1 MLVNNVVAY
10 IFHFFSFFPHALLSF
25 RTMYSPE
32 QLSGCTRLEHSSYIS
47 ITKTNWGSLSHF
59 CSHLRSTLDAR
70 SDVVS
75 HDNNVSSI
83 KPLRSVW
90 NKQQDRGERRYRKKK
105 TNTITIP
112 EKSQVTPTSVQRMCS
127 VCTVHIPF
135 RSQRVLDAYA
145 SGKSPK
151 HLRQLFAIAVSA
163 RTIFM
168 TTSMDFVNCVVLSA
182 LFSAWNWN
190 GIFGRKIQFRAN
202 VHLRSKADQIILPL
216 MKYHVDV
223 INWFI
228 ELAKVTGSHKQ
239 MRVSCLFTR
248 RMLLRCSTTSCFV

>member
-10 IFHFFSFFPHALLSF
+10 IFHFLSFFPHALLSF

-90 NKQQDRGERRYRKKK
+90 NKEQDRGERRYKKKKKKKDQYHHHTRKKSSH
-105 TNTITIP
+105 TN
-112 EKSQVTPTSVQRMCS
+112 K
-127 VCTVHIPF
+127 CTANVFCVHIPF

-151 HLRQLFAIAVSA
+151 HLRQLFAIAISA

-182 LFSAWNWN
+182 MFSAWN

-202 VHLRSKADQIILPL
+202 VHLRSKAEQIILPL

-228 ELAKVTGSHKQ
+228 ELAKVKGSHKQ

-248 RMLLRCSTTSCFV
+248 RMLLRCFTTSCFV

>member
-10 IFHFFSFFPHALLSF
+10 IFHFLSFFPHALLSF

-90 NKQQDRGERRYRKKK
+90 NKEQDRGERRYKKKKKKK

-127 VCTVHIPF
+127 VCTF
-135 RSQRVLDAYA
+135 RSDHNA
-145 SGKSPK
+145 
-151 HLRQLFAIAVSA
+151 
-163 RTIFM
+163 
-168 TTSMDFVNCVVLSA
+168 C
-182 LFSAWNWN
+182 
-190 GIFGRKIQFRAN
+190 
-202 VHLRSKADQIILPL
+202 L
-216 MKYHVDV
+216 MRMQVENPQS
-223 INWFI
+223 IC
-228 ELAKVTGSHKQ
+228 G
-239 MRVSCLFTR
+239 SCL
-248 RMLLRCSTTSCFV
+248 LLQFQREQFSWQLRWISWIASCFRLCFRLEMEYLAEKYNFAQMCICEAKPSK